1 MGEAVRPGQP
11 RQRREGSERRLI
23 IIVAEPDFLIECL
36 SEVLKRRFSDHD
48 VLVDREAEDLL
59 RAHRARVDLM
69 LFHGKN
75 AADIARILTET
86 EAETAS
92 ASVGILIGD
101 SGALDPIVG
110 LLAEDRHIDGILPL
124 DVRLDVF
131 LAGVE
136 LLIKGGEHFPS
147 TLLRR
152 LKSPEKA
159 SVPVSPAASPLPA
172 MQEAHLTVREVEI
185 LDLLCKGTQNKLIA
199 HSLKLSENTI
209 KAHVR
214 SIYKKLRVKNRTE
227 AALSSFGVANA
238 EYKG

>member
-23 IIVAEPDFLIECL
+23 VIVAEPDFLIECL
-36 SEVLKRRFSDHD
+36 SEALKRRFSDHEI
-48 VLVDREAEDLL
+48 LVDREAENLL
-59 RAHRARVDLM
+59 RTHRARMDLM
-69 LFHGKN
+69 LFHGKD
-75 AADIARILTET
+75 ATDIARILTDM

-92 ASVGILIGD
+92 ISIGILIGD
-101 SGALDPIVG
+101 SAALDPIVG

-131 LAGVE
+131 LTGVE

-159 SVPVSPAASPLPA
+159 GMPVSPSASPLPA
-172 MQEAHLTVREVEI
+172 MHEAHLTVREVEI

-227 AALSSFGVANA
+227 AALSSFGMVNI
-238 EYKG
+238 E